1 MHFSLKLAD
10 SDDAYAEKPAGPLRA
25 ALRHAKRCCG
35 AIWCRRATSET
46 AAQGANFLRTVARQ
60 TRERTELKI
69 VADQIGAPTSAKT
82 IADAVTG
89 LLAAEPQN
97 LKARFERA
105 RG

>member
-1 MHFSLKLAD
+1 
-10 SDDAYAEKPAGPLRA
+10 
-25 ALRHAKRCCG
+25 
-35 AIWCRRATSET
+35 
-46 AAQGANFLRTVARQ
+46 
-60 TRERTELKI
+60 LKI